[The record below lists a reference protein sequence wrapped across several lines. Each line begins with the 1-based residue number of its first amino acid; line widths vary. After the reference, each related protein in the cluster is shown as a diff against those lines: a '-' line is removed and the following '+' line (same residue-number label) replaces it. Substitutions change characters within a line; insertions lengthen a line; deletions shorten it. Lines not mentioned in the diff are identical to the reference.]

1 MISFNADGIHPYDLG
16 MLLDKSGIAVR
27 SGHHCADP
35 LMSFYNIPGTVRVS
49 FWIYNTAEEIDRF
62 ATVLQKAA
70 KMLKAE

>member
-1 MISFNADGIHPYDLG
+1 MISFNIDGIHPYDLG

-49 FWIYNTAEEIDRF
+49 FGIYNTAEEIDRF
-62 ATVLQKAA
+62 INALQKIV
-70 KMLKAE
+70 KMLNTR